1 MPEKLICSKCQRLR
15 PEKEFFKM
23 RTGERC
29 DLCKDCL
36 TMHIDNYDPSTF
48 TWILEKFDVPYVKK
62 EWIKIT
68 NTEYKKNP
76 IKFGSASVIGRY
88 LRTVMNMAQYKD
100 SRYAD
105 SDKLNFEDEKA
116 EQRRAEYSID
126 EEYETKLKEQLANGE
141 ISQAQ
146 YDTLSQTTEGFED
159 PNSSFI
165 KPITIDESKIRDELS
180 DEEFQYLIYK
190 WGHLYQPSQ
199 LVQMEK
205 LYNKYANEYE
215 LNVDREETLKKI
227 CKTSLKMD
235 EALDIGD
242 TASYQKLASV
252 FDQLRKAGKF
262 TEAQNK
268 EEQIRYLDSVGEL
281 VALCEREG
289 GPIKAFVDPDEYPQD
304 KIDFT
309 LKDLKSYN
317 YNLATNELNLGDLI
331 QTYIEKL
338 EKAEKEDETN
348 LTEGL
353 ITSSEEESLNDLTDQ
368 EAIDFQDYVENEIEK
383 DAEML
388 LEAFGGEN

>member
-1 MPEKLICSKCQRLR
+1 MPEKLICSKCQRSR
-15 PEKEFFKM
+15 AEKEFFKM
-23 RTGERC
+23 KSGERC
-29 DLCKDCL
+29 DLCSDCL
-36 TMHIDNYDPSTF
+36 TMHIDNYNPSTF
-48 TWILEKFDVPYVKK
+48 TWILEKFNVPYIKN

-76 IKFGSASVIGRY
+76 LKFGSRSVIGRY
-88 LRTVMNMAQYKD
+88 IRTMNMAQY
-100 SRYAD
+100 REYGYAD
-105 SDKLNFEDEKA
+105 SDKLNFENEKA
-116 EQRRAEYSID
+116 EQRRAEQQID
-126 EEYETKLKEQLANGE
+126 EEYEIRLKEQLDNGE

-146 YDTLSQTTEGFED
+146 YNTLSKTIDGYED
-159 PNSSFI
+159 PNAEFI
-165 KPITIDESKIRDELS
+165 KPIAVDESKIRDEMS
-180 DEEFQYLIYK
+180 EEEFQYLIYK

-205 LYNKYANEYE
+205 LYHKYANEYE

-242 TASYQKLASV
+242 TAAYQKLASV

-268 EEQIRYLDSVGEL
+268 EEQVRYLDSVGEL

-289 GPIKAFVDPDEYPQD
+289 GAIKAFVDPDEYPQD

-331 QTYIEKL
+331 QSYIEKL
-338 EKAEKEDETN
+338 EKAEKEDSAN
-348 LTEGL
+348 LEDGL
-353 ITSSEEESLNDLTDQ
+353 VTSFEEESLADLTDQ
-368 EAIDFQDYVENEIEK
+368 EAIEFQEYVENEIEK

-388 LEAFGGEN
+388 LETFGGE